1 MHGLVL
7 AIPAR
12 RLAMNGRTEGR
23 IFLTL
28 AILDAFA
35 QAKRISAPQNQAS
48 VPVPPSVT
56 PFFEPICSENF
67 G

>member
-1 MHGLVL
+1 MSW
-7 AIPAR
+7 
-12 RLAMNGRTEGR
+12 RTEGC

-35 QAKRISAPQNQAS
+35 QAKRISAPQNRAS
-48 VPVPPSVT
+48 VPVPPSAN
-56 PFFEPICSENF
+56 PFPEPICSENF

>member
-1 MHGLVL
+1 MSW
-7 AIPAR
+7 
-12 RLAMNGRTEGR
+12 RTEGC

-35 QAKRISAPQNQAS
+35 RAERISAPQNQAS
-48 VPVPPSVT
+48 APVPPSVT
-56 PFFEPICSENF
+56 PFFEPICSENY

>member
-1 MHGLVL
+1 MPDWLDQPAETHHTDL
-7 AIPAR
+7 A
-12 RLAMNGRTEGR
+12 
-23 IFLTL
+23 L

-48 VPVPPSVT
+48 VPVSRSVT
-56 PFFEPICSENF
+56 PFVEPVYSENF